1 MGIEIQENN
10 DINYDI
16 NRKNTIKKNG
26 TNFADALNSALSY
39 SKNTQSLDKDK
50 DILKISENIVNEKT
64 GISTIDN
71 LPEKNNTDVKSAMK
85 DLNNIL
91 GLNPYNYFKEDSTI
105 DIRKMIQDFV
115 NSNSKLSFNSL
126 SRLSKSI
133 DTLYKNGLID
143 DDSYIYAILWI
154 KAQMQALKMIEKAE
168 DTVIAVF
175 DEIDKPKEN
184 LKDQK

>member
-1 MGIEIQENN
+1 
-10 DINYDI
+10 
-16 NRKNTIKKNG
+16 
-26 TNFADALNSALSY
+26 
-39 SKNTQSLDKDK
+39 
-50 DILKISENIVNEKT
+50 
-64 GISTIDN
+64 
-71 LPEKNNTDVKSAMK
+71 
-85 DLNNIL
+85 
-91 GLNPYNYFKEDSTI
+91 
-105 DIRKMIQDFV
+105 MIQDFV

-154 KAQMQALKMIEKAE
+154 KAQMQALKIIEKAE

-175 DEIDKPKEN
+175 DEIDKPKEG